1 MRNWP
6 LIFMFVALTAAVFG
20 FTGVAAAA
28 EGIAKVVF
36 FLFLIF
42 FLLSLVTSLGRGS
55 SGECD

>member
-1 MRNWP
+1 
-6 LIFMFVALTAAVFG
+6 MFVALTAAVFG